1 MISFFRSNSGNV
13 YALESQQTLSSE
25 NLRALTWLFSGAE
38 ALKETSL
45 EGYYVGPRKEMITP
59 WSTNAIEIIQ
69 NMNIEGVIRL
79 EEYFPVKGE
88 DATYDPMLQ
97 ALYCGLNQ
105 ELFHVNLEPE
115 EIKYITDIKA
125 YNEAE
130 GLALSPEE
138 ITYLE
143 QLSERLGRPL
153 SDSELFGF
161 SQVNSE
167 HCRHKIFGGTFIID
181 GEERASSL
189 FAMIKE
195 TSQQN
200 PGLLVSAYKD
210 NVAFVSG
217 PKVEQFAPHRAD
229 APDYFETKEIESV
242 LSLKAETHNFP
253 TTVEPFNGAATGTG
267 GEIRDRMAG
276 GRASIPLAGTA
287 VYMTSYPR
295 TEGARA
301 WEAYSDER
309 PWRYQTPRQ
318 ILTKAS
324 NGASDF
330 GNKFGQ
336 PLICGSV
343 LTYEH
348 TEGNGHPKYGYDKVI
363 MLAGGVGYAKRE
375 YALKGEP
382 QTGEKVVLMG
392 GDNYRIGMG
401 GGAVSSVNT
410 GLYAGAIELNAVQR
424 ANPEMQKRVQNVV
437 RAMAESDE
445 NPIVSIHDH
454 GAGGHLNCLSELVE
468 ATGGHIDM
476 DRLPV
481 GDPTLSAKEII
492 GNESQERMGLLVSES
507 AVDSLKRIAERERA
521 PLYVVG
527 ETTDDMRLVFEKDNG
542 TKPIDLAL
550 GDMFGSSP
558 KTIMEDE
565 HVERSFAPLA
575 YAQDK
580 IEEYLHNVLRM
591 EAVACKDWLTCK
603 VDRSVTGRV
612 ARQQCQGEI
621 QLPLS
626 DLGAMALDFRGKAG
640 IATSIGHAPQV
651 ALVDPIAGSVMAI
664 AESLTNIVFAP
675 LTHGLSGVSLSA
687 NWMWPCRNKGE
698 DARLYDAVEAA
709 SQFAISL
716 GINIPTGKD
725 SLSMTQKYAGDEADV
740 LSPGTVIISAAG
752 EVSDVKK
759 IVSPVLQNE
768 PNSAVYHIDFSF
780 APLALGGSALAQSLG
795 KLGNETPS
803 VDEPEYFRDA
813 FAAVQELIAGGYV
826 LAGHDISAGG
836 LVTTLLEMCFPN
848 SKGGLK
854 IDFSAIPETDLVK
867 LLFAENPGVVL
878 QLKNL
883 EEAEEIL
890 RSNSIGFAKIA
901 ELSTERTLDIKQ
913 GKKHL
918 SLDIDAL
925 RDVWYESSFLMD
937 KHQTALLEAEARR
950 DNYKQQTV
958 SYKFPEGFSGKMKDL
973 GLDPN
978 RKTKSGVK
986 AAILRDKG
994 TNGEREMAYALWLAG
1009 FDVRDVHLTDLTS
1022 GRETLDDIQ
1031 MIVFCGGFSN
1041 SDVLGSAKGW
1051 AAGILY
1057 NATAKATLE
1066 RFYARPDTLSLGICN
1081 GCQLMAELEVLYPE
1095 HEEKHKMAHNDSGRF
1110 ESGFVSL
1117 RIPKNHSVMLQNL
1130 EGTEIGIWVAHG
1142 EGKFDLK
1149 YSADKYHVI
1158 RQGIWTIR
1166 DIRINIFNSDSS
1178 KNREFKRY
1186 WKVIQKNPKNLSKQ
1200 EEDIIT
1206 KLKGQNNIFAVSYD
1220 LIKRFYSLFE
1230 LTEITSF
1237 KEGLEQLIT
1246 DLKETNLAKCDKLSS
1261 ALNSWFKEIVNI
1273 IEYGY
1278 NNGFVEGY
1286 NNKIKVI
1293 KRIGYGYRNYE
1304 RFNKLMKIR
1313 LQAQLGDFY
1322 TPILDIEPFNII
1334 YTT

>member
-210 NVAFVSG
+210 NVAFVAG
-217 PKVEQFAPHRAD
+217 PKVEQFAPHRGD

-301 WEAYSDER
+301 WEAYSNER

-565 HVERSFAPLA
+565 HVARSFVPLA

-651 ALVDPIAGSVMAI
+651 ALVDPVAGSVMAI

-883 EEAEEIL
+883 KEAEEIL

-937 KHQTALLEAEARR
+937 KHQTALPEAEARR

-1130 EGTEIGIWVAHG
+1130 EGTEMGIWVAHG

-1158 RQGIWTIR
+1158 AQYKYDAYPANPNGSPQAIAGLCSADGRHLAMMPHPERAIFPWTCAYYPEAERGEHEVTPWMVAFRNAYEWI
-1166 DIRINIFNSDSS
+1166 
-1178 KNREFKRY
+1178 KNYK
-1186 WKVIQKNPKNLSKQ
+1186 
-1200 EEDIIT
+1200 
-1206 KLKGQNNIFAVSYD
+1206 
-1220 LIKRFYSLFE
+1220 
-1230 LTEITSF
+1230 
-1237 KEGLEQLIT
+1237 
-1246 DLKETNLAKCDKLSS
+1246 
-1261 ALNSWFKEIVNI
+1261 
-1273 IEYGY
+1273 
-1278 NNGFVEGY
+1278 
-1286 NNKIKVI
+1286 
-1293 KRIGYGYRNYE
+1293 
-1304 RFNKLMKIR
+1304 
-1313 LQAQLGDFY
+1313 
-1322 TPILDIEPFNII
+1322 
-1334 YTT
+1334 

>member
-130 GLALSPEE
+130 GLALSSEE

-143 QLSERLGRPL
+143 QLSECLGRPL

-481 GDPTLSAKEII
+481 GDPTLSTKEII

-565 HVERSFAPLA
+565 HVERSFSPLA

-651 ALVDPIAGSVMAI
+651 ALVDPVAGSVMAI

-759 IVSPVLQNE
+759 IVAPVLQNE
-768 PNSAVYHIDFSF
+768 PDSAVYHIDFSF

-854 IDFSAIPETDLVK
+854 INFSAIPETDLVK

-937 KHQTALLEAEARR
+937 KHQTALSEAEARR

-978 RKTKSGVK
+978 RKTKSGIK

-1158 RQGIWTIR
+1158 AQYKYDAYPANPNGSPHAIAGLCSADGRHLAMMPHPERAIFPWTCAYYPEAERGEHEVTPWMVAFRNAYEWI
-1166 DIRINIFNSDSS
+1166 
-1178 KNREFKRY
+1178 KNYK
-1186 WKVIQKNPKNLSKQ
+1186 
-1200 EEDIIT
+1200 
-1206 KLKGQNNIFAVSYD
+1206 
-1220 LIKRFYSLFE
+1220 
-1230 LTEITSF
+1230 
-1237 KEGLEQLIT
+1237 
-1246 DLKETNLAKCDKLSS
+1246 
-1261 ALNSWFKEIVNI
+1261 
-1273 IEYGY
+1273 
-1278 NNGFVEGY
+1278 
-1286 NNKIKVI
+1286 
-1293 KRIGYGYRNYE
+1293 
-1304 RFNKLMKIR
+1304 
-1313 LQAQLGDFY
+1313 
-1322 TPILDIEPFNII
+1322 
-1334 YTT
+1334 

>member
-79 EEYFPVKGE
+79 EEYFPVKSE

-210 NVAFVSG
+210 NVAFVAG
-217 PKVEQFAPHRAD
+217 PKVEQFAPHRSD

-295 TEGARA
+295 TEGVRA

-1158 RQGIWTIR
+1158 AQYKYDAYPANPNGSPHAIAGLCSADGRHLAMMPHPERAIFPWTCAYYPEAERGEHEVTPWMVAFRNAYEWI
-1166 DIRINIFNSDSS
+1166 
-1178 KNREFKRY
+1178 KNYK
-1186 WKVIQKNPKNLSKQ
+1186 
-1200 EEDIIT
+1200 
-1206 KLKGQNNIFAVSYD
+1206 
-1220 LIKRFYSLFE
+1220 
-1230 LTEITSF
+1230 
-1237 KEGLEQLIT
+1237 
-1246 DLKETNLAKCDKLSS
+1246 
-1261 ALNSWFKEIVNI
+1261 
-1273 IEYGY
+1273 
-1278 NNGFVEGY
+1278 
-1286 NNKIKVI
+1286 
-1293 KRIGYGYRNYE
+1293 
-1304 RFNKLMKIR
+1304 
-1313 LQAQLGDFY
+1313 
-1322 TPILDIEPFNII
+1322 
-1334 YTT
+1334 

>member
-210 NVAFVSG
+210 NVAFVAG
-217 PKVEQFAPHRAD
+217 PKVEQFAPYRAD

-348 TEGNGHPKYGYDKVI
+348 TEGDGHPKYGYDKVI

-565 HVERSFAPLA
+565 HVARSFAPLA

-651 ALVDPIAGSVMAI
+651 ALVDPVAGSVMAI

-768 PNSAVYHIDFSF
+768 PDSAVYHIDFSF

-883 EEAEEIL
+883 KEAEEIL

-901 ELSTERTLDIKQ
+901 ELSTECTLDIKQ

-937 KHQTALLEAEARR
+937 KHQTALPEAEARR
-950 DNYKQQTV
+950 DNYKKQTV

-1158 RQGIWTIR
+1158 AQYKYDAYPANPNGSPAAIAGLCSADGRHLAMMPHPERAIFPWTCAYYPEAERGEHEVTPWMVAFRNAYEWI
-1166 DIRINIFNSDSS
+1166 
-1178 KNREFKRY
+1178 KNYK
-1186 WKVIQKNPKNLSKQ
+1186 
-1200 EEDIIT
+1200 
-1206 KLKGQNNIFAVSYD
+1206 
-1220 LIKRFYSLFE
+1220 
-1230 LTEITSF
+1230 
-1237 KEGLEQLIT
+1237 
-1246 DLKETNLAKCDKLSS
+1246 
-1261 ALNSWFKEIVNI
+1261 
-1273 IEYGY
+1273 
-1278 NNGFVEGY
+1278 
-1286 NNKIKVI
+1286 
-1293 KRIGYGYRNYE
+1293 
-1304 RFNKLMKIR
+1304 
-1313 LQAQLGDFY
+1313 
-1322 TPILDIEPFNII
+1322 
-1334 YTT
+1334 

>member
-210 NVAFVSG
+210 NVAFVAG

-651 ALVDPIAGSVMAI
+651 ALVDPVAGSVMAI

-883 EEAEEIL
+883 KEAEEIL

-913 GKKHL
+913 SKKHL

-937 KHQTALLEAEARR
+937 KHQTALPEAEARR

-978 RKTKSGVK
+978 RKTKSGIK

-1158 RQGIWTIR
+1158 AQYKYDAYPANPNGSPHAIAGLCSADGRHLAMMPHPERAIFPWTCAYYPEAERGEHEVTPWMVAFRNAYEWI
-1166 DIRINIFNSDSS
+1166 
-1178 KNREFKRY
+1178 KNYK
-1186 WKVIQKNPKNLSKQ
+1186 
-1200 EEDIIT
+1200 
-1206 KLKGQNNIFAVSYD
+1206 
-1220 LIKRFYSLFE
+1220 
-1230 LTEITSF
+1230 
-1237 KEGLEQLIT
+1237 
-1246 DLKETNLAKCDKLSS
+1246 
-1261 ALNSWFKEIVNI
+1261 
-1273 IEYGY
+1273 
-1278 NNGFVEGY
+1278 
-1286 NNKIKVI
+1286 
-1293 KRIGYGYRNYE
+1293 
-1304 RFNKLMKIR
+1304 
-1313 LQAQLGDFY
+1313 
-1322 TPILDIEPFNII
+1322 
-1334 YTT
+1334 

>member
-105 ELFHVNLEPE
+105 ELFHVNLDPE

-210 NVAFVSG
+210 NVAFVAG

-295 TEGARA
+295 TEGARV

-382 QTGEKVVLMG
+382 KTGEKVVLMG

-492 GNESQERMGLLVSES
+492 GNESQERMGLLVCES

-565 HVERSFAPLA
+565 HVARSFAPLA

-651 ALVDPIAGSVMAI
+651 ALVDPVAGSVMAI

-759 IVSPVLQNE
+759 IISPVLQNE

-848 SKGGLK
+848 SKGGLN

-883 EEAEEIL
+883 KEAEEIL

-918 SLDIDAL
+918 TLDIDAL

-937 KHQTALLEAEARR
+937 KHQTALPEAEARR

-978 RKTKSGVK
+978 RKTKSGIK

-1158 RQGIWTIR
+1158 AQYKYDAYPANPNGSPAAIAGLCSADGRHLAMMPHPERAIFPWTCAYYPEAERGEHEVTPWMVAFRNAYEWI
-1166 DIRINIFNSDSS
+1166 
-1178 KNREFKRY
+1178 KNYK
-1186 WKVIQKNPKNLSKQ
+1186 
-1200 EEDIIT
+1200 
-1206 KLKGQNNIFAVSYD
+1206 
-1220 LIKRFYSLFE
+1220 
-1230 LTEITSF
+1230 
-1237 KEGLEQLIT
+1237 
-1246 DLKETNLAKCDKLSS
+1246 
-1261 ALNSWFKEIVNI
+1261 
-1273 IEYGY
+1273 
-1278 NNGFVEGY
+1278 
-1286 NNKIKVI
+1286 
-1293 KRIGYGYRNYE
+1293 
-1304 RFNKLMKIR
+1304 
-1313 LQAQLGDFY
+1313 
-1322 TPILDIEPFNII
+1322 
-1334 YTT
+1334 

>member
-143 QLSERLGRPL
+143 ELSERLGRPL

-210 NVAFVSG
+210 NVAFVAG

-542 TKPIDLAL
+542 AKPIDLAL

-565 HVERSFAPLA
+565 HVARSFAPLA

-651 ALVDPIAGSVMAI
+651 ALVDPVAGSVMAI

-795 KLGNETPS
+795 KLGTETPS

-883 EEAEEIL
+883 KEAEEIL

-901 ELSTERTLDIKQ
+901 ELSTKRTLDIKQ

-937 KHQTALLEAEARR
+937 KHQTALPEAEARR

-973 GLDPN
+973 GLNPN

-1081 GCQLMAELEVLYPE
+1081 GCQLMAELEVMYPE

-1158 RQGIWTIR
+1158 AHYKYDAYPANPNGSPHAIAGLCSADGRHLAMMPHPERAIFPWTCAYYPEAERGEHEVTPWILAFR
-1166 DIRINIFNSDSS
+1166 NAYEWI
-1178 KNREFKRY
+1178 KNYK
-1186 WKVIQKNPKNLSKQ
+1186 
-1200 EEDIIT
+1200 
-1206 KLKGQNNIFAVSYD
+1206 
-1220 LIKRFYSLFE
+1220 
-1230 LTEITSF
+1230 
-1237 KEGLEQLIT
+1237 
-1246 DLKETNLAKCDKLSS
+1246 
-1261 ALNSWFKEIVNI
+1261 
-1273 IEYGY
+1273 
-1278 NNGFVEGY
+1278 
-1286 NNKIKVI
+1286 
-1293 KRIGYGYRNYE
+1293 
-1304 RFNKLMKIR
+1304 
-1313 LQAQLGDFY
+1313 
-1322 TPILDIEPFNII
+1322 
-1334 YTT
+1334 

>member
-143 QLSERLGRPL
+143 ELSERLGRPL

-295 TEGARA
+295 TEGARE
-301 WEAYSDER
+301 WEAYSNER

-565 HVERSFAPLA
+565 HVARSFAPLA

-651 ALVDPIAGSVMAI
+651 ALVDPVAGSVMAI

-813 FAAVQELIAGGYV
+813 FVAVQELIAGGYV

-867 LLFAENPGVVL
+867 LLFTENPGVVL

-978 RKTKSGVK
+978 RKTKSGIK

-1158 RQGIWTIR
+1158 AQYKYDAYPANPNGSPHAIAGLCSADGRHLAMMPHPERAIFPWTCAYYPEAERGEHEVTPWMVAFRNAYEWI
-1166 DIRINIFNSDSS
+1166 
-1178 KNREFKRY
+1178 KNYK
-1186 WKVIQKNPKNLSKQ
+1186 
-1200 EEDIIT
+1200 
-1206 KLKGQNNIFAVSYD
+1206 
-1220 LIKRFYSLFE
+1220 
-1230 LTEITSF
+1230 
-1237 KEGLEQLIT
+1237 
-1246 DLKETNLAKCDKLSS
+1246 
-1261 ALNSWFKEIVNI
+1261 
-1273 IEYGY
+1273 
-1278 NNGFVEGY
+1278 
-1286 NNKIKVI
+1286 
-1293 KRIGYGYRNYE
+1293 
-1304 RFNKLMKIR
+1304 
-1313 LQAQLGDFY
+1313 
-1322 TPILDIEPFNII
+1322 
-1334 YTT
+1334 

>member
-88 DATYDPMLQ
+88 DTTYDPMLQ

-565 HVERSFAPLA
+565 HVARSFAPLA

-651 ALVDPIAGSVMAI
+651 ALVDPVAGSVMAI

-937 KHQTALLEAEARR
+937 KHQTALPEAEARR

-1158 RQGIWTIR
+1158 AQYKYDAYPANPNGSPHAIAGLCSADGRHLAMMPHPERAIFPWTCAYYPEAERGEHEVTPWMVAFRNAYEWI
-1166 DIRINIFNSDSS
+1166 
-1178 KNREFKRY
+1178 KNYK
-1186 WKVIQKNPKNLSKQ
+1186 
-1200 EEDIIT
+1200 
-1206 KLKGQNNIFAVSYD
+1206 
-1220 LIKRFYSLFE
+1220 
-1230 LTEITSF
+1230 
-1237 KEGLEQLIT
+1237 
-1246 DLKETNLAKCDKLSS
+1246 
-1261 ALNSWFKEIVNI
+1261 
-1273 IEYGY
+1273 
-1278 NNGFVEGY
+1278 
-1286 NNKIKVI
+1286 
-1293 KRIGYGYRNYE
+1293 
-1304 RFNKLMKIR
+1304 
-1313 LQAQLGDFY
+1313 
-1322 TPILDIEPFNII
+1322 
-1334 YTT
+1334 

>member
-1 MISFFRSNSGNV
+1 MISFFRSNLGNV

-295 TEGARA
+295 TEGVRA

-468 ATGGHIDM
+468 AAGGHIDM

-550 GDMFGSSP
+550 SDMFGSSP

-651 ALVDPIAGSVMAI
+651 ALVDPVAGSVMAI

-768 PNSAVYHIDFSF
+768 PDSAVYHIDFSF

-883 EEAEEIL
+883 KEAEEIL

-937 KHQTALLEAEARR
+937 KHQTALPEAEARR

-978 RKTKSGVK
+978 RKTKSGIK

-1158 RQGIWTIR
+1158 AQYKYDAYPANPNGSPHAIAGLCSADGRHLAMMPHPERAIFPWTCAYYPEAERGEHEVTPWMVAFRNAYEWI
-1166 DIRINIFNSDSS
+1166 
-1178 KNREFKRY
+1178 KNYK
-1186 WKVIQKNPKNLSKQ
+1186 
-1200 EEDIIT
+1200 
-1206 KLKGQNNIFAVSYD
+1206 
-1220 LIKRFYSLFE
+1220 
-1230 LTEITSF
+1230 
-1237 KEGLEQLIT
+1237 
-1246 DLKETNLAKCDKLSS
+1246 
-1261 ALNSWFKEIVNI
+1261 
-1273 IEYGY
+1273 
-1278 NNGFVEGY
+1278 
-1286 NNKIKVI
+1286 
-1293 KRIGYGYRNYE
+1293 
-1304 RFNKLMKIR
+1304 
-1313 LQAQLGDFY
+1313 
-1322 TPILDIEPFNII
+1322 
-1334 YTT
+1334 

>member
-210 NVAFVSG
+210 NVAFVAG

-565 HVERSFAPLA
+565 HVERNFAPLA

-651 ALVDPIAGSVMAI
+651 ALVDPVAGSVMAI

-675 LTHGLSGVSLSA
+675 LTHGLSGISLSA

-709 SQFAISL
+709 AQFAISL

-937 KHQTALLEAEARR
+937 KHQTALPEAEARR

-978 RKTKSGVK
+978 RKTKSGIK

-1158 RQGIWTIR
+1158 AQYKYDAYPANPNGSPHAIAGLCSADGRHLAMMPHPERAIFPWTCAYYPEAERGEHEVTPWMVAFRNAYEWI
-1166 DIRINIFNSDSS
+1166 
-1178 KNREFKRY
+1178 KNYK
-1186 WKVIQKNPKNLSKQ
+1186 
-1200 EEDIIT
+1200 
-1206 KLKGQNNIFAVSYD
+1206 
-1220 LIKRFYSLFE
+1220 
-1230 LTEITSF
+1230 
-1237 KEGLEQLIT
+1237 
-1246 DLKETNLAKCDKLSS
+1246 
-1261 ALNSWFKEIVNI
+1261 
-1273 IEYGY
+1273 
-1278 NNGFVEGY
+1278 
-1286 NNKIKVI
+1286 
-1293 KRIGYGYRNYE
+1293 
-1304 RFNKLMKIR
+1304 
-1313 LQAQLGDFY
+1313 
-1322 TPILDIEPFNII
+1322 
-1334 YTT
+1334 

>member
-1 MISFFRSNSGNV
+1 MISFFRSNLGNV

-210 NVAFVSG
+210 NVAFVAG

-348 TEGNGHPKYGYDKVI
+348 TEGDGHPKYGYDKVI

-565 HVERSFAPLA
+565 HVARSFAPLA

-651 ALVDPIAGSVMAI
+651 ALVDPVAGSVMAI

-883 EEAEEIL
+883 KEAEEIL

-913 GKKHL
+913 GKKYL

-937 KHQTALLEAEARR
+937 KHQTALPEAEARR

-978 RKTKSGVK
+978 RKTKSGIK

-1158 RQGIWTIR
+1158 AQYKYDAYPANPNGSPHAIAGLCSADGRHLAMMPHPERAIFPWTCAYYPEAERGEHEVTPWMVAFRNAYEWI
-1166 DIRINIFNSDSS
+1166 
-1178 KNREFKRY
+1178 KNYK
-1186 WKVIQKNPKNLSKQ
+1186 
-1200 EEDIIT
+1200 
-1206 KLKGQNNIFAVSYD
+1206 
-1220 LIKRFYSLFE
+1220 
-1230 LTEITSF
+1230 
-1237 KEGLEQLIT
+1237 
-1246 DLKETNLAKCDKLSS
+1246 
-1261 ALNSWFKEIVNI
+1261 
-1273 IEYGY
+1273 
-1278 NNGFVEGY
+1278 
-1286 NNKIKVI
+1286 
-1293 KRIGYGYRNYE
+1293 
-1304 RFNKLMKIR
+1304 
-1313 LQAQLGDFY
+1313 
-1322 TPILDIEPFNII
+1322 
-1334 YTT
+1334 

>member
-210 NVAFVSG
+210 NVAFVAG

-375 YALKGEP
+375 YALKGKP

-565 HVERSFAPLA
+565 HVARSFAPLA

-651 ALVDPIAGSVMAI
+651 ALVDPVAGSVMAI

-768 PNSAVYHIDFSF
+768 PDSAVYHIDFSF

-937 KHQTALLEAEARR
+937 KHQTALPEAEARR

-1158 RQGIWTIR
+1158 AQYKYDAYPANPNGSPAAIAGLCSADGRHLAMMPHPERAIFPWTCAYYPETER
-1166 DIRINIFNSDSS
+1166 G
-1178 KNREFKRY
+1178 EH
-1186 WKVIQKNPKNLSKQ
+1186 
-1200 EEDIIT
+1200 
-1206 KLKGQNNIFAVSYD
+1206 
-1220 LIKRFYSLFE
+1220 
-1230 LTEITSF
+1230 EITPWMVAF
-1237 KEGLEQLIT
+1237 RNAYE
-1246 DLKETNLAKCDKLSS
+1246 
-1261 ALNSWFKEIVNI
+1261 W
-1273 IEYGY
+1273 
-1278 NNGFVEGY
+1278 
-1286 NNKIKVI
+1286 IK
-1293 KRIGYGYRNYE
+1293 NY
-1304 RFNKLMKIR
+1304 K
-1313 LQAQLGDFY
+1313 
-1322 TPILDIEPFNII
+1322 
-1334 YTT
+1334 

>member
-210 NVAFVSG
+210 NVAFVAG

-565 HVERSFAPLA
+565 HVARSFAPLA

-651 ALVDPIAGSVMAI
+651 ALVDPVAGSVMAI

-725 SLSMTQKYAGDEADV
+725 SLSMTQKYAGDEVDV

-883 EEAEEIL
+883 KEAEEIL

-937 KHQTALLEAEARR
+937 KHQTALPEAEARR

-978 RKTKSGVK
+978 RKTKSGIK

-1158 RQGIWTIR
+1158 AQYKYDAYPANPNGSPHAIAGLCSADGRHLAMMPHPERAIFPWTCAYYPEAECGEHEVTPWMVAFRNAYEWI
-1166 DIRINIFNSDSS
+1166 
-1178 KNREFKRY
+1178 KNYK
-1186 WKVIQKNPKNLSKQ
+1186 
-1200 EEDIIT
+1200 
-1206 KLKGQNNIFAVSYD
+1206 
-1220 LIKRFYSLFE
+1220 
-1230 LTEITSF
+1230 
-1237 KEGLEQLIT
+1237 
-1246 DLKETNLAKCDKLSS
+1246 
-1261 ALNSWFKEIVNI
+1261 
-1273 IEYGY
+1273 
-1278 NNGFVEGY
+1278 
-1286 NNKIKVI
+1286 
-1293 KRIGYGYRNYE
+1293 
-1304 RFNKLMKIR
+1304 
-1313 LQAQLGDFY
+1313 
-1322 TPILDIEPFNII
+1322 
-1334 YTT
+1334 

>member
-1 MISFFRSNSGNV
+1 MISFFRSNLGNV

-138 ITYLE
+138 IIYLE

-210 NVAFVSG
+210 NVAFVAG

-651 ALVDPIAGSVMAI
+651 ALVDPVAGSVMAI

-698 DARLYDAVEAA
+698 DARLYEAVEAA

-878 QLKNL
+878 QIKNL
-883 EEAEEIL
+883 KEAEEIL

-937 KHQTALLEAEARR
+937 KHQTALPEAEARR

-978 RKTKSGVK
+978 RKTKSGIK

-1158 RQGIWTIR
+1158 AQYKYDAYPANPNGSPHAIAGLCSADGRHLAMMPHPERAIFPWTCAYYPEAERGEHEVTPWMVAFRNAYEWI
-1166 DIRINIFNSDSS
+1166 
-1178 KNREFKRY
+1178 KNYK
-1186 WKVIQKNPKNLSKQ
+1186 
-1200 EEDIIT
+1200 
-1206 KLKGQNNIFAVSYD
+1206 
-1220 LIKRFYSLFE
+1220 
-1230 LTEITSF
+1230 
-1237 KEGLEQLIT
+1237 
-1246 DLKETNLAKCDKLSS
+1246 
-1261 ALNSWFKEIVNI
+1261 
-1273 IEYGY
+1273 
-1278 NNGFVEGY
+1278 
-1286 NNKIKVI
+1286 
-1293 KRIGYGYRNYE
+1293 
-1304 RFNKLMKIR
+1304 
-1313 LQAQLGDFY
+1313 
-1322 TPILDIEPFNII
+1322 
-1334 YTT
+1334 

>member
-301 WEAYSDER
+301 WEVYSDER

-565 HVERSFAPLA
+565 HVERSFVPLA

-651 ALVDPIAGSVMAI
+651 ALVDPVAGSVMAI

-883 EEAEEIL
+883 KEAEEIL

-937 KHQTALLEAEARR
+937 KHQTALPEAEARR
-950 DNYKQQTV
+950 DNYKKQTV

-978 RKTKSGVK
+978 RKTKSGIK

-1158 RQGIWTIR
+1158 AQYKYDAYPANPNGSPHAIAGLCSADGRHLAMMPHPERAIFPWTCAYYPEAERGEHEVTPWIVAFR
-1166 DIRINIFNSDSS
+1166 NAYEWI
-1178 KNREFKRY
+1178 KNYK
-1186 WKVIQKNPKNLSKQ
+1186 
-1200 EEDIIT
+1200 
-1206 KLKGQNNIFAVSYD
+1206 
-1220 LIKRFYSLFE
+1220 
-1230 LTEITSF
+1230 
-1237 KEGLEQLIT
+1237 
-1246 DLKETNLAKCDKLSS
+1246 
-1261 ALNSWFKEIVNI
+1261 
-1273 IEYGY
+1273 
-1278 NNGFVEGY
+1278 
-1286 NNKIKVI
+1286 
-1293 KRIGYGYRNYE
+1293 
-1304 RFNKLMKIR
+1304 
-1313 LQAQLGDFY
+1313 
-1322 TPILDIEPFNII
+1322 
-1334 YTT
+1334 

>member
-210 NVAFVSG
+210 NVAFVTG

-324 NGASDF
+324 NGASNF

-492 GNESQERMGLLVSES
+492 GNESQERMGLLVSER

-565 HVERSFAPLA
+565 HVARSFAPLT

-651 ALVDPIAGSVMAI
+651 ALVDPVAGSVMAI

-937 KHQTALLEAEARR
+937 KHQTALPEAEARR

-978 RKTKSGVK
+978 RKTKSGIK

-1158 RQGIWTIR
+1158 AQYKYDAYPANPNGSPHAIAGLCSADGRHLAMMPHPERAIFPWTCAYYPEAERGEHEVTPWMVAFRNAYEWI
-1166 DIRINIFNSDSS
+1166 
-1178 KNREFKRY
+1178 KNYK
-1186 WKVIQKNPKNLSKQ
+1186 
-1200 EEDIIT
+1200 
-1206 KLKGQNNIFAVSYD
+1206 
-1220 LIKRFYSLFE
+1220 
-1230 LTEITSF
+1230 
-1237 KEGLEQLIT
+1237 
-1246 DLKETNLAKCDKLSS
+1246 
-1261 ALNSWFKEIVNI
+1261 
-1273 IEYGY
+1273 
-1278 NNGFVEGY
+1278 
-1286 NNKIKVI
+1286 
-1293 KRIGYGYRNYE
+1293 
-1304 RFNKLMKIR
+1304 
-1313 LQAQLGDFY
+1313 
-1322 TPILDIEPFNII
+1322 
-1334 YTT
+1334 

>member
-125 YNEAE
+125 YNEVE

-210 NVAFVSG
+210 NVAFVAG

-565 HVERSFAPLA
+565 HVARNFAPLA

-651 ALVDPIAGSVMAI
+651 ALVDPVAGSVMAI

-937 KHQTALLEAEARR
+937 KHQTALPEAEARR

-978 RKTKSGVK
+978 RKTKSGIK

-1158 RQGIWTIR
+1158 AQYKYDAYPANPNGSPHAIAGLCSADGRHLAMMPHPERAIFPWTCAYYPEAERGEHEVTPWMVAFRNAYEWI
-1166 DIRINIFNSDSS
+1166 
-1178 KNREFKRY
+1178 KNYK
-1186 WKVIQKNPKNLSKQ
+1186 
-1200 EEDIIT
+1200 
-1206 KLKGQNNIFAVSYD
+1206 
-1220 LIKRFYSLFE
+1220 
-1230 LTEITSF
+1230 
-1237 KEGLEQLIT
+1237 
-1246 DLKETNLAKCDKLSS
+1246 
-1261 ALNSWFKEIVNI
+1261 
-1273 IEYGY
+1273 
-1278 NNGFVEGY
+1278 
-1286 NNKIKVI
+1286 
-1293 KRIGYGYRNYE
+1293 
-1304 RFNKLMKIR
+1304 
-1313 LQAQLGDFY
+1313 
-1322 TPILDIEPFNII
+1322 
-1334 YTT
+1334 

>member
-38 ALKETSL
+38 VLKETSL

-210 NVAFVSG
+210 NVAFVAG

-565 HVERSFAPLA
+565 HVARSFAPLA
-575 YAQDK
+575 YSQDK

-651 ALVDPIAGSVMAI
+651 ALVDPVAGSVMAI

-813 FAAVQELIAGGYV
+813 FSAVQELISGGYV

-883 EEAEEIL
+883 KEAEEIL

-937 KHQTALLEAEARR
+937 KHQTALPEAEARR

-978 RKTKSGVK
+978 RKTKSGIK

-1158 RQGIWTIR
+1158 AQYKYDAYPANPNGSPHAIAGLCSADGRHLAMMPHPERAIFPWTCAYYPEAERGEHEVTPWMVAFRNAYEWI
-1166 DIRINIFNSDSS
+1166 
-1178 KNREFKRY
+1178 KNYK
-1186 WKVIQKNPKNLSKQ
+1186 
-1200 EEDIIT
+1200 
-1206 KLKGQNNIFAVSYD
+1206 
-1220 LIKRFYSLFE
+1220 
-1230 LTEITSF
+1230 
-1237 KEGLEQLIT
+1237 
-1246 DLKETNLAKCDKLSS
+1246 
-1261 ALNSWFKEIVNI
+1261 
-1273 IEYGY
+1273 
-1278 NNGFVEGY
+1278 
-1286 NNKIKVI
+1286 
-1293 KRIGYGYRNYE
+1293 
-1304 RFNKLMKIR
+1304 
-1313 LQAQLGDFY
+1313 
-1322 TPILDIEPFNII
+1322 
-1334 YTT
+1334 

>member
-210 NVAFVSG
+210 NVAFVAG

-565 HVERSFAPLA
+565 HVARRFAPLA

-603 VDRSVTGRV
+603 VDRSVTGRL

-651 ALVDPIAGSVMAI
+651 ALVDPVAGSVMAI

-937 KHQTALLEAEARR
+937 KHQTALPEAEARR

-958 SYKFPEGFSGKMKDL
+958 SYKFPEGFNGKMKDL

-1149 YSADKYHVI
+1149 YSVDKYHVI
-1158 RQGIWTIR
+1158 AQYKYDAYPANPNGSPAAIAGLCSADGRHLAMMPHPERAIFPWTCAYYPEAERGEHEVTPWMVAFRNAYEWI
-1166 DIRINIFNSDSS
+1166 
-1178 KNREFKRY
+1178 KNYK
-1186 WKVIQKNPKNLSKQ
+1186 
-1200 EEDIIT
+1200 
-1206 KLKGQNNIFAVSYD
+1206 
-1220 LIKRFYSLFE
+1220 
-1230 LTEITSF
+1230 
-1237 KEGLEQLIT
+1237 
-1246 DLKETNLAKCDKLSS
+1246 
-1261 ALNSWFKEIVNI
+1261 
-1273 IEYGY
+1273 
-1278 NNGFVEGY
+1278 
-1286 NNKIKVI
+1286 
-1293 KRIGYGYRNYE
+1293 
-1304 RFNKLMKIR
+1304 
-1313 LQAQLGDFY
+1313 
-1322 TPILDIEPFNII
+1322 
-1334 YTT
+1334 

>member
-115 EIKYITDIKA
+115 EIRYITDIKA

-210 NVAFVSG
+210 NVAFVAG

-348 TEGNGHPKYGYDKVI
+348 TEGNGYPKYGYDKVI

-527 ETTDDMRLVFEKDNG
+527 ETTDDMRLVFEKDNE

-651 ALVDPIAGSVMAI
+651 ALVDPVAGSVMAI

-883 EEAEEIL
+883 KEAEEIL

-901 ELSTERTLDIKQ
+901 ELSTERTLDIEQ

-918 SLDIDAL
+918 SLDIDVL

-937 KHQTALLEAEARR
+937 KHQTALPEAEARR

-978 RKTKSGVK
+978 RKTKSGIK

-1158 RQGIWTIR
+1158 AQYKYDAYPANPNGSPAAIAGLCSADGRHLAMMPHPERAIFPWTCAYYPEAERGEHEVTPWMVAFRNAYEWI
-1166 DIRINIFNSDSS
+1166 
-1178 KNREFKRY
+1178 KNYK
-1186 WKVIQKNPKNLSKQ
+1186 
-1200 EEDIIT
+1200 
-1206 KLKGQNNIFAVSYD
+1206 
-1220 LIKRFYSLFE
+1220 
-1230 LTEITSF
+1230 
-1237 KEGLEQLIT
+1237 
-1246 DLKETNLAKCDKLSS
+1246 
-1261 ALNSWFKEIVNI
+1261 
-1273 IEYGY
+1273 
-1278 NNGFVEGY
+1278 
-1286 NNKIKVI
+1286 
-1293 KRIGYGYRNYE
+1293 
-1304 RFNKLMKIR
+1304 
-1313 LQAQLGDFY
+1313 
-1322 TPILDIEPFNII
+1322 
-1334 YTT
+1334 

>member
-210 NVAFVSG
+210 NVAFVAG

-348 TEGNGHPKYGYDKVI
+348 TEGDGHPKYGYDKVI

-507 AVDSLKRIAERERA
+507 AVNSLKRIAERERA

-651 ALVDPIAGSVMAI
+651 ALVDPVAGSVMAI

-937 KHQTALLEAEARR
+937 KHQTALPEAEARR

-978 RKTKSGVK
+978 RKTKSGIK

-1158 RQGIWTIR
+1158 AQYKYDAYPANPNGSPHAIAGLCSADGRHLAMMPHPERAIFPWTCAYYPEAERGEHEVTPWMVAFRNAYEWI
-1166 DIRINIFNSDSS
+1166 
-1178 KNREFKRY
+1178 KNYK
-1186 WKVIQKNPKNLSKQ
+1186 
-1200 EEDIIT
+1200 
-1206 KLKGQNNIFAVSYD
+1206 
-1220 LIKRFYSLFE
+1220 
-1230 LTEITSF
+1230 
-1237 KEGLEQLIT
+1237 
-1246 DLKETNLAKCDKLSS
+1246 
-1261 ALNSWFKEIVNI
+1261 
-1273 IEYGY
+1273 
-1278 NNGFVEGY
+1278 
-1286 NNKIKVI
+1286 
-1293 KRIGYGYRNYE
+1293 
-1304 RFNKLMKIR
+1304 
-1313 LQAQLGDFY
+1313 
-1322 TPILDIEPFNII
+1322 
-1334 YTT
+1334 

>member
-38 ALKETSL
+38 ALKETRL

-97 ALYCGLNQ
+97 SLYCGLNQ

-153 SDSELFGF
+153 RDSELFGF

-210 NVAFVSG
+210 NVAFVTG

-565 HVERSFAPLA
+565 HVVRNFAPLA

-640 IATSIGHAPQV
+640 IATSIGLAPQV
-651 ALVDPIAGSVMAI
+651 ALVDPVAGSVMAI

-937 KHQTALLEAEARR
+937 KHQTALPEAEARR
-950 DNYKQQTV
+950 DNYKHQTV

-978 RKTKSGVK
+978 RKTKSGIK

-1158 RQGIWTIR
+1158 AQYKYDAYPANPNGSPHAIAGLCSADGRHLAMMPHPERAIFPWTCAYYPEAERGEHEVTPWMVAFRNAYEWI
-1166 DIRINIFNSDSS
+1166 
-1178 KNREFKRY
+1178 KNYK
-1186 WKVIQKNPKNLSKQ
+1186 
-1200 EEDIIT
+1200 
-1206 KLKGQNNIFAVSYD
+1206 
-1220 LIKRFYSLFE
+1220 
-1230 LTEITSF
+1230 
-1237 KEGLEQLIT
+1237 
-1246 DLKETNLAKCDKLSS
+1246 
-1261 ALNSWFKEIVNI
+1261 
-1273 IEYGY
+1273 
-1278 NNGFVEGY
+1278 
-1286 NNKIKVI
+1286 
-1293 KRIGYGYRNYE
+1293 
-1304 RFNKLMKIR
+1304 
-1313 LQAQLGDFY
+1313 
-1322 TPILDIEPFNII
+1322 
-1334 YTT
+1334 

>member
-210 NVAFVSG
+210 NVAFVAG

-295 TEGARA
+295 TEGVRV

-348 TEGNGHPKYGYDKVI
+348 TEGDGHPKYGYDKVI

-651 ALVDPIAGSVMAI
+651 ALVDPVAGSVMAI
-664 AESLTNIVFAP
+664 SESLTNIVFAP

-813 FAAVQELIAGGYV
+813 FAAVQKLIAGGYV

-836 LVTTLLEMCFPN
+836 LVTALLEMCFPN

-883 EEAEEIL
+883 KEAEEIL

-937 KHQTALLEAEARR
+937 KHQTALPEAEARR
-950 DNYKQQTV
+950 DNYKQQTI

-1158 RQGIWTIR
+1158 AQYKYDAYPANPNGSPHAIAGLCSADGRHLAMMPHPERAIFPWTCAYYPEAERGEHEVTPWMVAFRNAYEWI
-1166 DIRINIFNSDSS
+1166 
-1178 KNREFKRY
+1178 KNYK
-1186 WKVIQKNPKNLSKQ
+1186 
-1200 EEDIIT
+1200 
-1206 KLKGQNNIFAVSYD
+1206 
-1220 LIKRFYSLFE
+1220 
-1230 LTEITSF
+1230 
-1237 KEGLEQLIT
+1237 
-1246 DLKETNLAKCDKLSS
+1246 
-1261 ALNSWFKEIVNI
+1261 
-1273 IEYGY
+1273 
-1278 NNGFVEGY
+1278 
-1286 NNKIKVI
+1286 
-1293 KRIGYGYRNYE
+1293 
-1304 RFNKLMKIR
+1304 
-1313 LQAQLGDFY
+1313 
-1322 TPILDIEPFNII
+1322 
-1334 YTT
+1334 

>member
-125 YNEAE
+125 YNEVE

-210 NVAFVSG
+210 NVAFVAG

-507 AVDSLKRIAERERA
+507 AVDPLKRIAERERA

-651 ALVDPIAGSVMAI
+651 ALVDPVAGSVMAI

-901 ELSTERTLDIKQ
+901 ELSTERTLDIKH

-937 KHQTALLEAEARR
+937 KHQTALPEAEARR
-950 DNYKQQTV
+950 DNYKHQTV

-978 RKTKSGVK
+978 RKTKSGIK

-1158 RQGIWTIR
+1158 AQYKYDAYPANPNGSSHAIAGLCSADGRHLAMMPHPERAIFPWTCAYYPEAERGEHEVTPWMVAFRNAYEWI
-1166 DIRINIFNSDSS
+1166 
-1178 KNREFKRY
+1178 KNYK
-1186 WKVIQKNPKNLSKQ
+1186 
-1200 EEDIIT
+1200 
-1206 KLKGQNNIFAVSYD
+1206 
-1220 LIKRFYSLFE
+1220 
-1230 LTEITSF
+1230 
-1237 KEGLEQLIT
+1237 
-1246 DLKETNLAKCDKLSS
+1246 
-1261 ALNSWFKEIVNI
+1261 
-1273 IEYGY
+1273 
-1278 NNGFVEGY
+1278 
-1286 NNKIKVI
+1286 
-1293 KRIGYGYRNYE
+1293 
-1304 RFNKLMKIR
+1304 
-1313 LQAQLGDFY
+1313 
-1322 TPILDIEPFNII
+1322 
-1334 YTT
+1334 

>member
-105 ELFHVNLEPE
+105 ELFHVNLEPK

-153 SDSELFGF
+153 RDSELFGF

-210 NVAFVSG
+210 NVAFVTG

-565 HVERSFAPLA
+565 HVARRFAPLA

-640 IATSIGHAPQV
+640 IATSIGLAPQV
-651 ALVDPIAGSVMAI
+651 ALVDPVAGSVMAI

-937 KHQTALLEAEARR
+937 KHQTALPEAEARR
-950 DNYKQQTV
+950 DNYKHQTV

-978 RKTKSGVK
+978 RKTKSGIK

-1130 EGTEIGIWVAHG
+1130 EGTEMGIWVAHG

-1158 RQGIWTIR
+1158 AQYKYDAYPANPNGSPAAIAGLCSADGRHLAMMPHPERAIFPWTCAYYPEAERGEHEVTPWMVAFRNAYEWI
-1166 DIRINIFNSDSS
+1166 
-1178 KNREFKRY
+1178 KNYK
-1186 WKVIQKNPKNLSKQ
+1186 
-1200 EEDIIT
+1200 
-1206 KLKGQNNIFAVSYD
+1206 
-1220 LIKRFYSLFE
+1220 
-1230 LTEITSF
+1230 
-1237 KEGLEQLIT
+1237 
-1246 DLKETNLAKCDKLSS
+1246 
-1261 ALNSWFKEIVNI
+1261 
-1273 IEYGY
+1273 
-1278 NNGFVEGY
+1278 
-1286 NNKIKVI
+1286 
-1293 KRIGYGYRNYE
+1293 
-1304 RFNKLMKIR
+1304 
-1313 LQAQLGDFY
+1313 
-1322 TPILDIEPFNII
+1322 
-1334 YTT
+1334 

>member
-210 NVAFVSG
+210 NVAFVAG
-217 PKVEQFAPHRAD
+217 PKVEQFAPYRAD

-348 TEGNGHPKYGYDKVI
+348 TESDGHPKYGYDKVI

-542 TKPIDLAL
+542 AKPIDLAL

-651 ALVDPIAGSVMAI
+651 ALVDPVAGSVMAI

-768 PNSAVYHIDFSF
+768 PDSAVYHIDFSF

-883 EEAEEIL
+883 KEAEEIL

-937 KHQTALLEAEARR
+937 KHQTALPEAEARR

-978 RKTKSGVK
+978 RKTKSGIK

-1009 FDVRDVHLTDLTS
+1009 FDVQDVHLTDLTS

-1158 RQGIWTIR
+1158 AQYKYDAYPANPNGSPHAIAGLCSADGRHLAMMPHPERAIFPWTCAYYPEAERGEHEVTPWMVAFRNAYEWI
-1166 DIRINIFNSDSS
+1166 
-1178 KNREFKRY
+1178 KNYK
-1186 WKVIQKNPKNLSKQ
+1186 
-1200 EEDIIT
+1200 
-1206 KLKGQNNIFAVSYD
+1206 
-1220 LIKRFYSLFE
+1220 
-1230 LTEITSF
+1230 
-1237 KEGLEQLIT
+1237 
-1246 DLKETNLAKCDKLSS
+1246 
-1261 ALNSWFKEIVNI
+1261 
-1273 IEYGY
+1273 
-1278 NNGFVEGY
+1278 
-1286 NNKIKVI
+1286 
-1293 KRIGYGYRNYE
+1293 
-1304 RFNKLMKIR
+1304 
-1313 LQAQLGDFY
+1313 
-1322 TPILDIEPFNII
+1322 
-1334 YTT
+1334 

>member
-200 PGLLVSAYKD
+200 PGLLVSVYKD
-210 NVAFVSG
+210 NVAFVAG

-295 TEGARA
+295 SEGARA

-348 TEGNGHPKYGYDKVI
+348 TEGDGHPKYGYDKVI

-468 ATGGHIDM
+468 ATGGYIDM

-507 AVDSLKRIAERERA
+507 AVDSLKRIADRERA

-640 IATSIGHAPQV
+640 IVTSIGHAPQV
-651 ALVDPIAGSVMAI
+651 ALVDPVAGSVMAI

-937 KHQTALLEAEARR
+937 KHQTALPEAEARR
-950 DNYKQQTV
+950 DNYKKQTV

-978 RKTKSGVK
+978 RKTKSGIK

-1009 FDVRDVHLTDLTS
+1009 FAVRDVHLTDLTS

-1158 RQGIWTIR
+1158 AQYKYDAYPANPNGSPHAIAGLCSADGRHLAMMPHPERAIFPWTCAYYPEAERGEHEVTPWMVAFRNAYEWI
-1166 DIRINIFNSDSS
+1166 
-1178 KNREFKRY
+1178 KNYK
-1186 WKVIQKNPKNLSKQ
+1186 
-1200 EEDIIT
+1200 
-1206 KLKGQNNIFAVSYD
+1206 
-1220 LIKRFYSLFE
+1220 
-1230 LTEITSF
+1230 
-1237 KEGLEQLIT
+1237 
-1246 DLKETNLAKCDKLSS
+1246 
-1261 ALNSWFKEIVNI
+1261 
-1273 IEYGY
+1273 
-1278 NNGFVEGY
+1278 
-1286 NNKIKVI
+1286 
-1293 KRIGYGYRNYE
+1293 
-1304 RFNKLMKIR
+1304 
-1313 LQAQLGDFY
+1313 
-1322 TPILDIEPFNII
+1322 
-1334 YTT
+1334 

>member
-1 MISFFRSNSGNV
+1 MISFFRSNLGNV

-88 DATYDPMLQ
+88 DATFDPMLQ

-125 YNEAE
+125 YNEVE

-143 QLSERLGRPL
+143 ELSERLGRPL

-210 NVAFVSG
+210 NVAFVAG

-580 IEEYLHNVLRM
+580 IEEYLYNVLRM

-651 ALVDPIAGSVMAI
+651 ALVDPVAGSVMAI

-937 KHQTALLEAEARR
+937 KHQTALPEAEARR

-978 RKTKSGVK
+978 RKTKSGIK

-1158 RQGIWTIR
+1158 AQYKYDAYPANPNGSPHAIAGLCSADGRHLAMMPHPERAIFPWTCAYYPEAER
-1166 DIRINIFNSDSS
+1166 G
-1178 KNREFKRY
+1178 EH
-1186 WKVIQKNPKNLSKQ
+1186 
-1200 EEDIIT
+1200 
-1206 KLKGQNNIFAVSYD
+1206 
-1220 LIKRFYSLFE
+1220 
-1230 LTEITSF
+1230 EITPWMVAF
-1237 KEGLEQLIT
+1237 RNAYE
-1246 DLKETNLAKCDKLSS
+1246 
-1261 ALNSWFKEIVNI
+1261 W
-1273 IEYGY
+1273 
-1278 NNGFVEGY
+1278 
-1286 NNKIKVI
+1286 IK
-1293 KRIGYGYRNYE
+1293 NY
-1304 RFNKLMKIR
+1304 K
-1313 LQAQLGDFY
+1313 
-1322 TPILDIEPFNII
+1322 
-1334 YTT
+1334 

>member
-105 ELFHVNLEPE
+105 ELFHVNLESE

-210 NVAFVSG
+210 NVAFVAG

-301 WEAYSDER
+301 WEAYSNER

-565 HVERSFAPLA
+565 HVERHFAPLA
-575 YAQDK
+575 YSQDK

-651 ALVDPIAGSVMAI
+651 ALVDPVAGSVMAI

-795 KLGNETPS
+795 KLGNETPC

-978 RKTKSGVK
+978 RKTKSGIK

-1158 RQGIWTIR
+1158 AQYKYDAYPANPNGSPVAIAGLCSADGRHLAMMPHPERAIFPWTCAYYPEAERGEHEVTPWMVAFRNAYEWI
-1166 DIRINIFNSDSS
+1166 
-1178 KNREFKRY
+1178 K
-1186 WKVIQKNPKNLSKQ
+1186 
-1200 EEDIIT
+1200 
-1206 KLKGQNNIFAVSYD
+1206 SY
-1220 LIKRFYSLFE
+1220 K
-1230 LTEITSF
+1230 
-1237 KEGLEQLIT
+1237 
-1246 DLKETNLAKCDKLSS
+1246 
-1261 ALNSWFKEIVNI
+1261 
-1273 IEYGY
+1273 
-1278 NNGFVEGY
+1278 
-1286 NNKIKVI
+1286 
-1293 KRIGYGYRNYE
+1293 
-1304 RFNKLMKIR
+1304 
-1313 LQAQLGDFY
+1313 
-1322 TPILDIEPFNII
+1322 
-1334 YTT
+1334 

>member
-143 QLSERLGRPL
+143 QLSERLGRL
-153 SDSELFGF
+153 ISDSELFGF

-210 NVAFVSG
+210 NVAFVAG
-217 PKVEQFAPHRAD
+217 PKVEQFAPNRAD

-301 WEAYSDER
+301 WEVYSDER

-565 HVERSFAPLA
+565 HVARRFAPLA

-725 SLSMTQKYAGDEADV
+725 SLSMTQKYAGDEVDV

-883 EEAEEIL
+883 KEAEEIL

-937 KHQTALLEAEARR
+937 KHQTALPEAEARR

-1022 GRETLDDIQ
+1022 GREMLDDIQ

-1158 RQGIWTIR
+1158 AQYKYDAYPANPNGSPHAIAGLCSADGRHLAMMPHPERAIFPWTCAYYPEAERGEHEVTPWMVAFRNAYEWI
-1166 DIRINIFNSDSS
+1166 
-1178 KNREFKRY
+1178 KNYK
-1186 WKVIQKNPKNLSKQ
+1186 
-1200 EEDIIT
+1200 
-1206 KLKGQNNIFAVSYD
+1206 
-1220 LIKRFYSLFE
+1220 
-1230 LTEITSF
+1230 
-1237 KEGLEQLIT
+1237 
-1246 DLKETNLAKCDKLSS
+1246 
-1261 ALNSWFKEIVNI
+1261 
-1273 IEYGY
+1273 
-1278 NNGFVEGY
+1278 
-1286 NNKIKVI
+1286 
-1293 KRIGYGYRNYE
+1293 
-1304 RFNKLMKIR
+1304 
-1313 LQAQLGDFY
+1313 
-1322 TPILDIEPFNII
+1322 
-1334 YTT
+1334 